1 MIGVCVCVCGACGR
15 GRVKEMTVSKSYQ
28 AGTVSGM
35 NERVN
40 ESDGPSVPGTVL
52 STGLQRRM
60 RESPGQGTQESHSA
74 FQYLPST
81 SVLDE
86 H

>member
-1 MIGVCVCVCGACGR
+1 MIGVCVCVCVCGACGR

-52 STGLQRRM
+52 SAGLQRWM
-60 RESPGQGTQESHSA
+60 RESPGQGDTGVTQCLPVSSIYLSA
-74 FQYLPST
+74 R
-81 SVLDE
+81 
-86 H
+86 